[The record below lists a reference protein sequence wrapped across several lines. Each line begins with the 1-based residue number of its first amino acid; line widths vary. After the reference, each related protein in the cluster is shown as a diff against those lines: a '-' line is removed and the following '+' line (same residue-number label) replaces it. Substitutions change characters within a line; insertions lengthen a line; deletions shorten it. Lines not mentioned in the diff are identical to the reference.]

1 MKKLILAVLSIAILS
16 SCHTEEQRDYER
28 YLFIHQKRMLDV
40 EYLKSLDYIDRL
52 NAMDSLRVELENIN
66 NE

>member
-16 SCHTEEQRDYER
+16 SCQTEEQRSYER
-28 YLFIHQKRMLDV
+28 HLFIHKKRMLDV
-40 EYLKSLDYIDRL
+40 EYLKSLDYINRL
-52 NAMDSLRVELENIN
+52 NAIDSLRVELENIN